1 MCTVY
6 RTTGHEEPEKKIKKA
21 TVNRKNWNK
30 EINEEID
37 LESRLRQTPPLDQDF
52 FFHSSFTAHLIYLQN
67 KTEVASECMTL
78 WVRSVR

>member
-6 RTTGHEEPEKKIKKA
+6 RTTGHEEPEKKNQKA

-37 LESRLRQTPPLDQDF
+37 LESRLRQTAPLDQDF
-52 FFHSSFTAHLIYLQN
+52 FFHSSFTVHLN
-67 KTEVASECMTL
+67 FKWGV
-78 WVRSVR
+78 